1 MSKMIAGFQGTL
13 IGPAHAEYETA
24 RRVWNGMIDR
34 RPALVARCASAVDAR
49 AALAFA
55 RGEGWPIAIRGGAHN
70 VAGNATV
77 EGGVVI
83 DLSRLKGLQL
93 DRENARPLIFVL
105 PVRAQQSGIGHGR
118 SIARQPTTN
127 GAAGIDSR
135 FLV

>member
-1 MSKMIAGFQGTL
+1 MSKTIAGFQGTL

-34 RPALVARCASAVDAR
+34 RPALVARCASASDAR

-55 RGEGWPIAIRGGAHN
+55 RREGWPIAIRGGAHN

-93 DRENARPLIFVL
+93 DRERRLAMAEPGLTWAELDAGTRPGS
-105 PVRAQQSGIGHGR
+105 P
-118 SIARQPTTN
+118 PP
-127 GAAGIDSR
+127 AG
-135 FLV
+135 